1 MALFSGLFLGFPVF
15 LVGYFFFVYAGDAVL
30 YYGAE
35 GFQERQRI
43 LDFFCPLLGVIAYCD
58 GCSVHQFVSPFE

>member
-15 LVGYFFFVYAGDAVL
+15 LVGYFFFVYTGDAVL

-43 LDFFCPLLGVIAYCD
+43 LDLFGHYFVFAY
-58 GCSVHQFVSPFE
+58 SSSTQQL